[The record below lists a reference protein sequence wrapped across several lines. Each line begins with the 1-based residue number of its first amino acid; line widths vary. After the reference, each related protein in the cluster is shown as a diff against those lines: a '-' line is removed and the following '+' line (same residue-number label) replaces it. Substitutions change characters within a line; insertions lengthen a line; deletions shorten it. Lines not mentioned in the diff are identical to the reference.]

1 MPGMQVLVL
10 YSLQLIVGEYIRNN
24 HIVSNTSLVPFLFLS
39 TQTILPKATVSQH
52 LVMPSPHQ
60 SH

>member
-10 YSLQLIVGEYIRNN
+10 YSLQLIVGGYIHNN
-24 HIVSNTSLVPFLFLS
+24 HIVSNASLVPFLFLS